1 MSLLIMIFVKILK
14 YSLVMLSLFSSCAP
28 PSLENVM
35 INNIYTMNYDYYAEV
50 ISGDYYDAYWP
61 ELEITNSS
69 NSEAV
74 VVFKYSFRV
83 CGIRQTASGLNRTVT
98 YYAPKGK
105 SNCEMNYDNSMILRS
120 NATCSGSLIFVDDV
134 DFEWTILSVS

>member
-35 INNIYTMNYDYYAEV
+35 INNIYTMNYDYY
-50 ISGDYYDAYWP
+50 DAYWP
-61 ELEITNSS
+61 ELEITNSN

-83 CGIRQTASGLNRTVT
+83 CGIMQTASGLNRTVT